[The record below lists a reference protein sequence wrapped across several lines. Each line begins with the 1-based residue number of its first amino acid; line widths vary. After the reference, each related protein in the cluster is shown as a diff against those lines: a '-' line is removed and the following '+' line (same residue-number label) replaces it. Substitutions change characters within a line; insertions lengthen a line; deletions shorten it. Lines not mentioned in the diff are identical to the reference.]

1 MSKHGKHHHDQEGEC
16 KGKCKEGE
24 CDCGE
29 GCQCGGDCD
38 CESKQGGHDCGCGG
52 KCDCGGCHCGQ
63 DCGCGGHFQR
73 RFRTKAEQITELEAY
88 LGELKLEVQAV
99 EEMLAD
105 LRK

>member
-16 KGKCKEGE
+16 EGKCKEGE
-24 CDCGE
+24 CECAEEHGGGGECGC
-29 GCQCGGDCD
+29 GSCQCGHECN
-38 CESKQGGHDCGCGG
+38 CGG
-52 KCDCGGCHCGQ
+52 NC

-73 RFRTKAEQITELEAY
+73 RFRTKAEQIAELEAY

-99 EEMLAD
+99 EEILAD